1 MSKYDSEQK
10 KKYDQKMEKYQ
21 SDLKALQSKMDVIA
35 KKQKEINDKR
45 KQFLADALVRQF
57 PDLLNKFDDE
67 NFDPDEFFKNCVSI
81 KEPEIEK
88 SVEAENAENSENE
101 VSDPEEPVRT
111 ESVQRPAYQQ
121 QYQTQRNYQQASS
134 YNG

>member
-1 MSKYDSEQK
+1 MSKYDGEQK

-21 SDLKALQSKMDVIA
+21 SDLKDLQSKIDAIA

-81 KEPEIEK
+81 KEPGNEK
-88 SVEAENAENSENE
+88 SAEAENAENSENE
-101 VSDPEEPVRT
+101 VSDPEEPVQT
-111 ESVQRPAYQQ
+111 EPVQQPAYQQ
-121 QYQTQRNYQQASS
+121 QDQTQRIYQQTSS
-134 YNG
+134 YNR